1 MADSTLLALDIG
13 EKRIGVARANSIA
26 LIAEPLNTLT
36 NNDEFFNR
44 LSDLIDEHK
53 VSLLIIGS
61 PKNLND
67 NPTEQTRYTHDF
79 AKKIASTIKV
89 PIMFQNEALSS
100 VTARD
105 RLSRANRNYD
115 KSEVD
120 ATAATVILETFIES
134 NMDRI
139 KQLA

>member
-1 MADSTLLALDIG
+1 MADSTILALDIG

-26 LIAEPLNTLT
+26 LIAEPLITLT
-36 NNDEFFNR
+36 NNDEFFDK

-79 AKKIASTIKV
+79 AKKIAETTKV
-89 PIMFQNEALSS
+89 PILFQNEALSS
-100 VTARD
+100 VTAKD
-105 RLSRANRNYD
+105 RLARDNRKHD
-115 KSEVD
+115 KSD
-120 ATAATVILETFIES
+120 IDSAAAAVILDTFIES

-139 KQLA
+139 KHLA